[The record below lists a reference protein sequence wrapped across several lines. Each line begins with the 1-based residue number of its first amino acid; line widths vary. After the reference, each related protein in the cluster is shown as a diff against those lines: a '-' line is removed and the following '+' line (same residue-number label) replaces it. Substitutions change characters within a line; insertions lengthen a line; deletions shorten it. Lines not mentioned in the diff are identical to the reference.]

1 MAIEILPARL
11 ANQIAA
17 GEVVERPASVV
28 KELVENSI
36 DAGATRIQ
44 IDIERGGHK
53 LIRIRDNG
61 SGIVKDEL
69 ALALS
74 RHATSKLKNLDDL
87 EAIASLG
94 FRGEALASI
103 SSVSR
108 LTLSSKPRAQD
119 TAWQACAEGR
129 DMAVQVQPT
138 AHPDG
143 TTIEVKD
150 LFFNT
155 PARRKFLRTE
165 KTEFSHI
172 DELVKR
178 IALSRFDVAITLT
191 HNQKVVRQFRAQSN
205 PRSIERV
212 AHVAGRVFQRE
223 ASFIESGY
231 EGLELYGWVL
241 PLGSNSQP
249 QYTYVNGRMMRDKL
263 ILHAIRQAFEEASGS
278 QETPGFVVYLN
289 LDPKQVDVN
298 VHPAKHEVRFHQAR
312 LVHDFIVQAIKQVVE
327 PRSASLL
334 AQTGESEPM
343 YMEQTA
349 QIESTAPPEQQSIH
363 QEYRT
368 PLRQSDSQVREPVS
382 FDTHTEQRPPRG
394 ASVSQSAYSSGR
406 TVSPSR
412 DFSSA
417 ATQQK
422 KVNVNQL
429 YQAFNQEQEP
439 VPSASSHLSMDANS
453 STANEFETAT
463 QTQWMAL
470 PQGAILLQVA
480 QQLLITH
487 GRYGLKPMWQEQIES
502 DGTLLGKALL
512 LPVRVNQSTDEA
524 LLLQRESSWL
534 TLLGFELLFKD
545 KHVMV
550 KKLPVSLY
558 SLDVG
563 QCISLLVETC
573 QNLQGRV
580 SDLDFWIDWLLSHT
594 PDSYF
599 SSQHFEMVRE
609 KMLKKQKSKA
619 AITAK
624 AVKIEPNYILD
635 LLPKGR

>member
-61 SGIVKDEL
+61 YGIVKDEL

-108 LTLSSKPRAQD
+108 LTLSSKPKSQD

-191 HNQKVVRQFRAQSN
+191 HNQKVVRQFRAQSD

-241 PLGSNSQP
+241 PLGSNTQP

-263 ILHAIRQAFEEASGS
+263 ILHAIRQAFEEATGN
-278 QETPGFVVYLN
+278 QETPGFVIYLN

-327 PRSASLL
+327 PSNASLL
-334 AQTGESEPM
+334 EQALTPEPLHF
-343 YMEQTA
+343 EPATQLEVPIPT
-349 QIESTAPPEQQSIH
+349 EQQTIH
-363 QEYRT
+363 QDYRT
-368 PLRQSDSQVREPVS
+368 PLRESATQVQEPVS
-382 FDTHTEQRPPRG
+382 FDRPLEQSTNR
-394 ASVSQSAYSSGR
+394 SVSTSQPSYSASRSAG
-406 TVSPSR
+406 PSR
-412 DFSSA
+412 DYSSA
-417 ATQQK
+417 PTQQK

-429 YQAFNQEQEP
+429 YQAFNQEKLNASTLQQERQLDSNP
-439 VPSASSHLSMDANS
+439 
-453 STANEFETAT
+453 STASGLESVA

-470 PQGAILLQVA
+470 PQGAILLQES
-480 QQLLITH
+480 QQLLLTH
-487 GRYGLKPMWQEQIES
+487 SRYGLRPLWQEQIES

-512 LPVRVNQSTDEA
+512 LPVRVSQSSDEA
-524 LLLQRESSWL
+524 QLLQQENSWL

-563 QCISLLVETC
+563 QCISLLLETC
-573 QNLQGRV
+573 QSLQSNE
-580 SDLDFWIDWLLSHT
+580 SDLSYWIDWLLSHT

-609 KMLKKQKSKA
+609 KMLKKQKSRA

-624 AVKIEPNYILD
+624 AVKIEPNYFLD
-635 LLPKGR
+635 LLPKGL

>member
-44 IDIERGGHK
+44 VDIERGGHK

-61 SGIVKDEL
+61 SGIYKDEL

-108 LTLSSKPRAQD
+108 LTLSSKPESQD

-138 AHPDG
+138 AHPNG

-178 IALSRFDVAITLT
+178 IALSRFDIAITLT
-191 HNQKVVRQFRAQSN
+191 HNQKVVRQYRAKQD

-212 AHVAGRVFQRE
+212 AQVAGKVFQRE

-241 PLGSNSQP
+241 PLGSNTQP

-263 ILHAIRQAFEEASGS
+263 ILHAIRQAFEEATGS
-278 QETPGFVVYLN
+278 PETPGFVIYLE
-289 LDPKQVDVN
+289 LDPRQVDVN

-312 LVHDFIVQAIKQVVE
+312 LVHDFIVQAVKQVVE
-327 PRSASLL
+327 PCSSVLPYTEEGVQLESSL
-334 AQTGESEPM
+334 AVSEPD
-343 YMEQTA
+343 
-349 QIESTAPPEQQSIH
+349 IEQQAQQH
-363 QEYRT
+363 QSYRT
-368 PLRQSDSQVREPVS
+368 PLRQAPTRSAPSAS
-382 FDTHTEQRPPRG
+382 STSLSPRNENG
-394 ASVSQSAYSSGR
+394 FGSNASRSYQSAPRHDGLG
-406 TVSPSR
+406 
-412 DFSSA
+412 SA
-417 ATQQK
+417 TGQTKQ
-422 KVNVNQL
+422 VNVNQL
-429 YQAFNQEQEP
+429 YQAFTTESDNRPVEGTIQVQSVEPTDVYVDQRVEQ
-439 VPSASSHLSMDANS
+439 AA
-453 STANEFETAT
+453 
-463 QTQWMAL
+463 WMAL
-470 PQGAILLQVA
+470 PEGAVLLQSADNLMVGH
-480 QQLLITH
+480 T
-487 GRYGLKPMWQEQIES
+487 RDGLSTLWLEQIET

-512 LPVRVNQSTDEA
+512 LPVRVNQSQQESEA
-524 LLLQRESSWL
+524 INNVNSWL
-534 TLLGFELLFKD
+534 TLLGFDLTFSGT
-545 KHVMV
+545 HIMV
-550 KKLPVSLY
+550 KKVPVSLY
-558 SLDVG
+558 SVDVG
-563 QCISLLVETC
+563 QCVSRLVETC
-573 QNLQGRV
+573 QTN
-580 SDLDFWIDWLLSHT
+580 SNNMDTLDFWVDWLLKNT
-594 PDSYF
+594 PKGYF
-599 SSQHFEMVRE
+599 GSQHFVKARE
-609 KMLKKQKSKA
+609 KMLKKQKSRA
-619 AITAK
+619 AIMTK
-624 AVKIEPNYILD
+624 AVKIEPSYILD
-635 LLPKGR
+635 LLPKGY

>member
-61 SGIVKDEL
+61 HGIVKDEL

-108 LTLSSKPRAQD
+108 LTLSSKPKSQD

-191 HNQKVVRQFRAQSN
+191 HNQKVVRQFRAQSD

-241 PLGSNSQP
+241 PLGSNTQP

-263 ILHAIRQAFEEASGS
+263 ILHAIRQAFEEATES
-278 QETPGFVVYLN
+278 QETPGFVIYLN

-327 PRSASLL
+327 PCNANFLEPALTPEPSHVESANQLEVATPL
-334 AQTGESEPM
+334 
-343 YMEQTA
+343 
-349 QIESTAPPEQQSIH
+349 EQQTIH
-363 QEYRT
+363 QDYRT
-368 PLRQSDSQVREPVS
+368 PLRESDTQIKEPVN
-382 FDTHTEQRPPRG
+382 FDRPLEQHTVR
-394 ASVSQSAYSSGR
+394 SVSTSQPSYSASRSTGSSRDYSSA
-406 TVSPSR
+406 P
-412 DFSSA
+412 
-417 ATQQK
+417 TQQK

-429 YQAFNQEQEP
+429 YQAFNQEK
-439 VPSASSHLSMDANS
+439 SNASVVQQARQLDSNQSLESGVES
-453 STANEFETAT
+453 VV

-470 PQGAILLQVA
+470 PQGAILLQES
-480 QQLLITH
+480 QQLLLTH
-487 GRYGLKPMWQEQIES
+487 GRYGLKPLWQEQIES

-512 LPVRVNQSTDEA
+512 LPVRVNQSADEA
-524 LLLQRESSWL
+524 QLLQQESSWL

-563 QCISLLVETC
+563 QCISQLLETC
-573 QNLQGRV
+573 QSLQSCE
-580 SDLDFWIDWLLSHT
+580 SDLSYWIDWLLSHT

-609 KMLKKQKSKA
+609 KMLKKQKSRA

-624 AVKIEPNYILD
+624 AVKIEPNYFLD
-635 LLPKGR
+635 LLPKGL